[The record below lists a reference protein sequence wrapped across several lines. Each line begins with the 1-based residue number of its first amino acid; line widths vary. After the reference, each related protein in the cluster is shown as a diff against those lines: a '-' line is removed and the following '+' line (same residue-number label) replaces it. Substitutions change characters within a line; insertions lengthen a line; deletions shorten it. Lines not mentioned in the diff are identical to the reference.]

1 MVPRYADCSS
11 LDHYTRFSIPPIEVF
26 RERDLIN
33 FTHGYASPEL
43 LPADALTDAWNEVMA
58 EHRDVAFQYGPAK
71 GVKALRETLRDY
83 LAVEYA
89 IDTGLENL
97 GIVTGSKQGL
107 DLLCKAFIEPGDPVI
122 VTSPTYGTGTKIL
135 KSHEVDFLEV
145 PVGEDGLDVD
155 ALRAELERL
164 DHAGE
169 PLPKLAFTV
178 PEFHNPLG
186 ATMPLARREELLELA
201 ETYDFLV
208 VEDDPYRK
216 LRFEGDSV
224 PPIKSLDE
232 TGQVVFLGTYS
243 KLIAPGLRV
252 GWMVGDEGVIER
264 TLPLKEDGGTSALA
278 QMLIRTLHQ
287 SGYVS
292 ERASRYADYLH
303 GQRDATVESLE
314 AHLPEARLAH
324 RPQGGYY
331 CWVELPEAM
340 NTSELLEY
348 ARREGVLYLPGEAFS
363 PTGGHRNYL
372 RLSWAYEDSE
382 GIDEGIRR
390 LGRAFETYRSE
401 SASPGGSFGG
411 SELGER

>member
-1 MVPRYADCSS
+1 MLPPYADRSS

-26 RERDLIN
+26 REQDIIN

-43 LPADALTDAWNEVMA
+43 LPADELTDAWNEVMA
-58 EHRDVAFQYGPAK
+58 DHRDVAFQYGPAK
-71 GVKALRETLRDY
+71 GVRALRETLRDY
-83 LAVEYA
+83 LAAEYA
-89 IDTGLENL
+89 IDTDLENL
-97 GIVTGSKQGL
+97 SIVTGSKQGL
-107 DLLCKAFIEPGDPVI
+107 DLLCKAFIEPGDSVI

-135 KSHEVDFLEV
+135 KSHEADFLEV

-164 DHAGE
+164 DAAGD

-186 ATMPLARREELLELA
+186 TTMPLAHREELLELA
-201 ETYDFLV
+201 ETYDFLI

-216 LRFEGDSV
+216 LRFEGESV
-224 PPIKSLDE
+224 PPVKSLDE

-252 GWMVGDEGVIER
+252 GWMVGDEAVIER

-278 QMLIRTLHQ
+278 QMLIRTLHE

-292 ERASRYADYLH
+292 ERASRYADHLH
-303 GQRDATVESLE
+303 GLRDATVESLE
-314 AHLPEARLAH
+314 ARLPEAELAH
-324 RPQGGYY
+324 LPAGGYY
-331 CWVELPEAM
+331 CWVELPASV

-348 ARREGVLYLPGEAFS
+348 ARAEDVLYLPGEAFS
-363 PTGGHRNYL
+363 PTGGNRNSL
-372 RLSWAYEDSE
+372 RISWAYETPE
-382 GIDEGIRR
+382 RIDEGLSR
-390 LGRAFETYRSE
+390 LATALERYRD
-401 SASPGGSFGG
+401 ASS
-411 SELGER
+411 